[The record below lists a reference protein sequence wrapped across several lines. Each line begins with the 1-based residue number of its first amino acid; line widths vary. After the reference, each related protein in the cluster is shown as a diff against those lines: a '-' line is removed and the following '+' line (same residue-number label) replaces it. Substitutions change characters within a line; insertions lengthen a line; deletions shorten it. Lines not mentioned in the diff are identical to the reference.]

1 MAVGLVSAVSSAT
14 VAVGASLLFCG
25 PAAPWQCLTP
35 RKARVPGSG
44 FESGERSEIG
54 CCGTARQ
61 GTGRPGNPITGLHRQ
76 VSTP

>member
-35 RKARVPGSG
+35 RKAR
-44 FESGERSEIG
+44 
-54 CCGTARQ
+54 T
-61 GTGRPGNPITGLHRQ
+61 THRTR
-76 VSTP
+76 V

>member
-35 RKARVPGSG
+35 RKARVQ
-44 FESGERSEIG
+44 RIWVRT
-54 CCGTARQ
+54 CWVNIR
-61 GTGRPGNPITGLHRQ
+61 LL
-76 VSTP
+76 